1 MCIIDFYLNIVRYYF
16 FEISCYW
23 DVYYLFNINIGKKF
37 DLLEVRFNRVK
48 GKKGKGLLKSFGGN
62 DYNMKI
68 NRVGILV
75 WYIVVVCC
83 RVIWIRSG
91 LVVFVMNN
99 FFVFVFIKII
109 IILFVYIF
117 VYVI

>member
-1 MCIIDFYLNIVRYYF
+1 MCIIDFYLNIVWYYF

-48 GKKGKGLLKSFGGN
+48 GKKSKGLLKSFGGN

-68 NRVGILV
+68 KIWVGIMVGL
-75 WYIVVVCC
+75 IVFVC
-83 RVIWIRSG
+83 RVIWIRNG
-91 LVVFVMNN
+91 LLVFVMNN
-99 FFVFVFIKII
+99 FFVFIFIKII